1 MKYLIDTCV
10 LSELSKKIPNQGV
23 IDWFAARS
31 VSTLY
36 LSVLSLGELRKGITA
51 LEEVKRRETL
61 LNWLESDLPL
71 FFSGRILSIDTDI
84 ANRWGDLLAAAKRPM
99 PAIDSLIVATASL
112 HGMSVVTR
120 NQRDFEGFGVEVI
133 NPWR

>member
-10 LSELSKKIPNQGV
+10 LSELRKKIPNQGV

-51 LEEVKRRETL
+51 MEDVKRRETL

-71 FFSGRILSIDTDI
+71 FFSGRILSIATDV
-84 ANRWGDLLAAAKRPM
+84 ANRWGDLLAVARRPM

-120 NQRDFEGFGVEVI
+120 NQREFEGFGVEVI

>member
-10 LSELSKKIPNQGV
+10 LSELRKKIPNQGV

-36 LSVLSLGELRKGITA
+36 LSVLTLGELRKGITA

-71 FFSGRILSIDTDI
+71 FFSGRILSIDIDV
-84 ANRWGDLLAAAKRPM
+84 ANRWGELLAVAKRPM
-99 PAIDSLIVATASL
+99 PAIDSLLASTASH

-120 NQRDFEGFGVEVI
+120 NQRDFEDFGIEVI

>member
-10 LSELSKKIPNQGV
+10 LSELRKKIPNQGV

-36 LSVLSLGELRKGITA
+36 LSVLTLGELRKGITA
-51 LEEVKRRETL
+51 LEDVNRREIL

-71 FFSGRILSIDTDI
+71 FFSGRIFSIDTDV
-84 ANRWGDLLAAAKRPM
+84 ANRWGELLAVTKRPM
-99 PAIDSLIVATASL
+99 PAIDSLLAATASH

-120 NQRDFEGFGVEVI
+120 NQRDFEDFGIEVI

>member
-10 LSELSKKIPNQGV
+10 LSELRKKIPNQGV

-71 FFSGRILSIDTDI
+71 FFSGRILSIDTDV
-84 ANRWGDLLAAAKRPM
+84 ANRWGDLLAVAKRPM
-99 PAIDSLIVATASL
+99 PAIDSLLAATASL
-112 HGMSVVTR
+112 YGMSVVTR

>member
-10 LSELSKKIPNQGV
+10 LSELRKKIPNQGV
-23 IDWFAARS
+23 IDWFAVRS

-71 FFSGRILSIDTDI
+71 FFSGRILSIDTDV
-84 ANRWGDLLAAAKRPM
+84 ANLWGDLLAVAKRPM

>member
-10 LSELSKKIPNQGV
+10 LSELRKKIPNQGV

>member
-10 LSELSKKIPNQGV
+10 LSELRKKNPNQGV

-51 LEEVKRRETL
+51 LEDVKRHEIL
-61 LNWLESDLPL
+61 LNWLESDLPI
-71 FFSGRILSIDTDI
+71 FFSGRILSIDTDV
-84 ANRWGDLLAAAKRPM
+84 ANRWGDLLAVAKRPV

>member
-1 MKYLIDTCV
+1 VKYLIDTCV
-10 LSELSKKIPNQGV
+10 LSELRKKIPNQGV

-51 LEEVKRRETL
+51 LEDVKRREKL

-71 FFSGRILSIDTDI
+71 FFSGRILSIDTDV
-84 ANRWGDLLAAAKRPM
+84 ANRWGDLLAVAKRPV

>member
-10 LSELSKKIPNQGV
+10 LSELRKKIPNQGV
-23 IDWFAARS
+23 IDWFASRS

-51 LEEVKRRETL
+51 MEEVKRRETL

-71 FFSGRILSIDTDI
+71 FFSGRILSIDTDV
-84 ANRWGDLLAAAKRPM
+84 ANRWGDLLAVAKRPI

-112 HGMSVVTR
+112 HDMSVVTR

>member
-1 MKYLIDTCV
+1 MRYLIDTCV
-10 LSELSKKIPNQGV
+10 LSELRKKIPNQGV

-71 FFSGRILSIDTDI
+71 FFSGRILSIDTDV
-84 ANRWGDLLAAAKRPM
+84 ANRWGDLLAVAKRPM

-120 NQRDFEGFGVEVI
+120 NQRDFEGFGIEVI

>member
-1 MKYLIDTCV
+1 
-10 LSELSKKIPNQGV
+10 
-23 IDWFAARS
+23 
-31 VSTLY
+31 

-71 FFSGRILSIDTDI
+71 FFSGRILSIDTDV
-84 ANRWGDLLAAAKRPM
+84 ANRWGDLLAVAKRPM
-99 PAIDSLIVATASL
+99 PAIDSLLAATASL
-112 HGMSVVTR
+112 YGMSVVTR

>member
-10 LSELSKKIPNQGV
+10 LSELRKRIPNQGV
-23 IDWFAARS
+23 IDWFAERS

-36 LSVLSLGELRKGITA
+36 LSVLTLGELKKGITA
-51 LEEVKRRETL
+51 MEEVKRRETL
-61 LNWLESDLPL
+61 SNWLESDLPL
-71 FFSGRILSIDTDI
+71 FFSGRILSIDTDV
-84 ANRWGDLLAAAKRPM
+84 ANRWGDLLAVARRPM

>member
-10 LSELSKKIPNQGV
+10 LSELRKKIPNQGV

-51 LEEVKRRETL
+51 LEDVKRREKL

-71 FFSGRILSIDTDI
+71 FFSGRILSIDTDV
-84 ANRWGDLLAAAKRPM
+84 ANRWGDLLAVARRPM

>member
-10 LSELSKKIPNQGV
+10 LSELRKKIPNQGV
-23 IDWFAARS
+23 INWFAARS

-51 LEEVKRRETL
+51 LEDVKRREKL

-71 FFSGRILSIDTDI
+71 FFSGRILSIDTDV
-84 ANRWGDLLAAAKRPM
+84 ANRWGDLLAVARRPM

>member
-1 MKYLIDTCV
+1 VKYLIDTCV
-10 LSELSKKIPNQGV
+10 LSELRKKIPNQGV

-71 FFSGRILSIDTDI
+71 FFSGRILSIDTDV
-84 ANRWGDLLAAAKRPM
+84 ANRWGDLLAVAKRPM
-99 PAIDSLIVATASL
+99 PAIDSLLAATASL
-112 HGMSVVTR
+112 YGMSVVTR

>member
-1 MKYLIDTCV
+1 MRYLIDTCV
-10 LSELSKKIPNQGV
+10 ISELRKKIPNQGV
-23 IDWFAARS
+23 VDWFAARS
-31 VSTLY
+31 VSTIY

-51 LEEVKRRETL
+51 LGEVKRRETL
-61 LNWLESDLPL
+61 LNWLEFDLPL

>member
-10 LSELSKKIPNQGV
+10 LSELRKKIPNQGV

-36 LSVLSLGELRKGITA
+36 LSVLTLGELRKGITA
-51 LEEVKRRETL
+51 LEDVKRREIL

-71 FFSGRILSIDTDI
+71 FFSGRIFSIDTDV
-84 ANRWGDLLAAAKRPM
+84 ANRWGELLAVTKRPM
-99 PAIDSLIVATASL
+99 PAIDSLLAATASH

-120 NQRDFEGFGVEVI
+120 NQRDFEDFGIEVI

>member
-10 LSELSKKIPNQGV
+10 LSELRKKIPNQGV

-51 LEEVKRRETL
+51 LEDVKRREKL

-71 FFSGRILSIDTDI
+71 FFSGRILSIDTDV
-84 ANRWGDLLAAAKRPM
+84 ANRWGDLLAVAKRPV

>member
-1 MKYLIDTCV
+1 VRYLIDTCV
-10 LSELSKKIPNQGV
+10 ISELRKKIPNQGV
-23 IDWFAARS
+23 IDWFAERS

-71 FFSGRILSIDTDI
+71 FFSGRILSIDTDV
-84 ANRWGDLLAAAKRPM
+84 ANRWGDLLAVAKRPM

-112 HGMSVVTR
+112 NGMSVVTR

>member
-1 MKYLIDTCV
+1 LIDTCV
-10 LSELSKKIPNQGV
+10 LSELRKKIPNQGV

-31 VSTLY
+31 VPTLY
-36 LSVLSLGELRKGITA
+36 LSVLTLGELKKGITA

-71 FFSGRILSIDTDI
+71 FFSGRILSIDTDVAI
-84 ANRWGDLLAAAKRPM
+84 RWGELLAVAKRPM
-99 PAIDSLIVATASL
+99 PAIDSLLAATAS
-112 HGMSVVTR
+112 HHAMSVVTR
-120 NQRDFEGFGVEVI
+120 NQRDFEDFGIEVI

>member
-10 LSELSKKIPNQGV
+10 LSELRKKIPNQGV

-51 LEEVKRRETL
+51 LEDVKCREKL
-61 LNWLESDLPL
+61 LNWLESDLPI
-71 FFSGRILSIDTDI
+71 FFSGRILSIDTDV
-84 ANRWGDLLAAAKRPM
+84 ANRWGDLLAAVKRPV

-112 HGMSVVTR
+112 YSMSVVTR
-120 NQRDFEGFGVEVI
+120 NQLDFEGFGVEVI

>member
-10 LSELSKKIPNQGV
+10 LSELRKKIPNQGV
-23 IDWFAARS
+23 IDWFAERS
-31 VSTLY
+31 VATLY

-71 FFSGRILSIDTDI
+71 FFSGRILSIDTDV
-84 ANRWGDLLAAAKRPM
+84 ANRWGDLLAVAKRPM

-112 HGMSVVTR
+112 YGMSVVTR
-120 NQRDFEGFGVEVI
+120 NQQDFEGFGVEVI

>member
-1 MKYLIDTCV
+1 VKYLIDTCV
-10 LSELSKKIPNQGV
+10 LSELRKKIPNQGV

>member
-10 LSELSKKIPNQGV
+10 LSELRKKIPNQGV
-23 IDWFAARS
+23 IDWFASRS

-51 LEEVKRRETL
+51 MEEVKRRETL

-71 FFSGRILSIDTDI
+71 FFSGRILSIDTDV
-84 ANRWGDLLAAAKRPM
+84 ANRWGDLLAVARRPM